1 MKDIVVVDHIS
12 KISYKDVTSE
22 WMKEFNIKVK
32 NVRKWRG
39 KIERRK
45 EKIKRLYE

>member
-22 WMKEFNIKVK
+22 WMEEFNIKVK

>member
-22 WMKEFNIKVK
+22 WMEKFNIKVK